1 MAEMTYQVSEKM
13 AKFIDW
19 VNSKG
24 QEEIQQ
30 IISDRLA
37 KLKEHNNNAPK
48 TPDEDGFVWDDGLEK
63 NDGVEQWKH
72 GGDCNECRRRGYCLT
87 QCRPNKLLKKIA
99 TPFLYAAYL
108 EEHPEIVA
116 EEAKNRITP
125 DDVLKMVGAN

>member
-13 AKFIDW
+13 AKFIEW

-24 QEEIQQ
+24 QEEIQK
-30 IISDRLA
+30 IISDRLV
-37 KLKEHNNNAPK
+37 KLKEHNKKAPK
-48 TPDEDGFVWDDGLEK
+48 TPDEDGFVWDDALEK

-87 QCRPNKLLKKIA
+87 QCRPNKLLKKIT

-125 DDVLKMVGAN
+125 EDVLKMVGAK

>member
-13 AKFIDW
+13 AKFIEW
-19 VNSKG
+19 VN
-24 QEEIQQ
+24 
-30 IISDRLA
+30 R
-37 KLKEHNNNAPK
+37 
-48 TPDEDGFVWDDGLEK
+48 FVWDDALEK

-87 QCRPNKLLKKIA
+87 QCRPNKLLKKIT

-125 DDVLKMVGAN
+125 EDVLKMVGAK